1 MASRPDFSHTAKL
14 MAHPSRAAML
24 DALLGTD
31 GLPAS
36 ELAREANITLQTAS
50 EHLGKLVEGKMVRV
64 EKHGRHR
71 YFRLASLDVAR
82 AIESLTVIAPSV
94 RVSSL
99 KDAGRVKRIH
109 MARTC
114 YDHLAGK
121 LGVSLTDS
129 LLKRKYIME
138 GQDDFLVS
146 EDGERFFREFGID
159 LDTLRK
165 KRRFFA
171 RKCLDWSERRYHL
184 AGSLGNAVLERLLA
198 LGWVEKQAE
207 RTVRVTEKGATELEK
222 TFGNEICLEVK

>member
-1 MASRPDFSHTAKL
+1 MASRPDFSNTAKL

-36 ELAREANITLQTAS
+36 ELAREANVSLQTAS
-50 EHLGKLVEGKMVRV
+50 EHLGKLVEGKIVSV
-64 EKHGRHR
+64 EKYGRHR
-71 YFRLASLDVAR
+71 YFRLANPNVAQ
-82 AIESLTVIAPSV
+82 AIESLTVISPPV

-99 KDAGRVKRIH
+99 KDADRVKRIH

-121 LGVSLTDS
+121 LGVSLTQS
-129 LLKRKYIME
+129 LLKKKYLME
-138 GQDDFLVS
+138 GQNDFLLS
-146 EDGERFFREFGID
+146 EEGERFFREFGID
-159 LDTLRK
+159 LAVLRK

-184 AGSLGNAVLERLLA
+184 AGSLGNAVLERLLS

-207 RTVRVTEKGATELEK
+207 RTVRVTEKGTTELEK
-222 TFGNEICLEVK
+222 TFDIKPK